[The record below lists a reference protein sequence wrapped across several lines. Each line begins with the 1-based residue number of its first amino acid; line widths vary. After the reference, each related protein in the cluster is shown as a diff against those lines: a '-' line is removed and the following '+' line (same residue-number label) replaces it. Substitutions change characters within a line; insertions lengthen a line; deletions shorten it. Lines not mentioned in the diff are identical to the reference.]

1 MLKKGKIK
9 NILKEDDLYPEVS
22 NPDFSSKIYKKRE
35 FYFHKIPQRKKLTDY
50 EEIKKY
56 RNDACSKE
64 FKPKDNKQL

>member
-35 FYFHKIPQRKKLTDY
+35 FYFHKIPQRKKLNNY
-50 EEIKKY
+50 EEQNHLFSFLI
-56 RNDACSKE
+56 RGV
-64 FKPKDNKQL
+64 LLLL